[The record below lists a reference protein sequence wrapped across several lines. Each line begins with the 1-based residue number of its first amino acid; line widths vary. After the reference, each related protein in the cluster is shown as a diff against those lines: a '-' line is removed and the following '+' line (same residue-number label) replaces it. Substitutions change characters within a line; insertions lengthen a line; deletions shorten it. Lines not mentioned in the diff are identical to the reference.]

1 MDYAKNPSRFHRRV
15 VYALDFYLPLP
26 LTALMFWLWWAR
38 TGSAAFA
45 AYTIAAGLVFGYLVP
60 GIGTNLLGLWRF
72 SGPWKLGAYYPH
84 HGFLYAPYLSLVLYG
99 CFGVWDTLTVGQA
112 VTSILCMGFAQ
123 GLVSSLHDISG
134 IKAGMIRIF
143 NSKSASGSSPEEIVM
158 ECGPLGFGLFGAVYA
173 LFGVLAYR
181 FYVLEGA
188 GGWLSVAAWALGCAA
203 AMGLA
208 GVPYVIKERR
218 FIGAARARIGNA
230 GRRP

>member
-1 MDYAKNPSRFHRRV
+1 MKNSSRFHRRI

-72 SGPWKLGAYYPH
+72 SGPWMVGNYYLH

-99 CFGVWDTLTVGQA
+99 CFGVWDTLTLGQA
-112 VTSILCMGFAQ
+112 VTVILCMGLVQ
-123 GLVSSLHDISG
+123 GLVSSLHDICG

-143 NSKSASGSSPEEIVM
+143 NARSASGASPEEIVM
-158 ECGPLGFGLFGAVYA
+158 GWGPLGFGLFGAVYA

-181 FYVLEGA
+181 FYVLESA
-188 GGWLSVAAWALGCAA
+188 GGWLSVAVWACGCAG
-203 AMGLA
+203 AMGLT
-208 GVPYVIKERR
+208 GIPYVIKERR
-218 FIGAARARIGNA
+218 FIGAGCAGNV
-230 GRRP
+230 RRQP